1 MSLTA
6 LLLFTLPNAALG
18 EEGDEGC
25 DADWYV
31 VESEGPLYLDG
42 VGCVVGGIDE
52 YCDEYVNNDCKAWD
66 QAVALYDDSPP
77 GVKEIYLLD
86 CAEGSDYAHRWNQ
99 SSSAW
104 EAYQYFDE
112 DGFAAGHYYRTF
124 GDPWCCA
131 GIETTRFYYGDP
143 NATCIE
149 PTVTGGAD
157 TGGTDTGGTD
167 TGDTGDT
174 PKTGPC
180 GGGSGGSAAVV
191 LFAASSLLT
200 ARRRRQ
206 P

>member
-6 LLLFTLPNAALG
+6 FLLCTLPNAVLAI
-18 EEGDEGC
+18 EGDEGC

-31 VESEGPLYLDG
+31 VESKEPLYVKG
-42 VGCVVGGIDE
+42 VGCVVGGIDV
-52 YCDEYVNNDCKAWD
+52 YCEETFRGDCLSWD
-66 QAVALYDDSPP
+66 QATAIYDDSPTE
-77 GVKEIYLLD
+77 VKEIYLLD
-86 CAEGSDYAHRWNQ
+86 CANGSDYAHRLNQ

-104 EAYQYFDE
+104 EAYTYFDE

-143 NATCIE
+143 YATCFE
-149 PTVTGGAD
+149 P
-157 TGGTDTGGTD
+157 TDTGEADTTD
-167 TGDTGDT
+167 TGEADTANT

-180 GGGSGGSAAVV
+180 GCATDTSGAAA
-191 LFAASSLLT
+191 LFAASSLLGL
-200 ARRRRQ
+200 RRRRQ